1 MKHIKIFENF
11 NPKIDISTRKV
22 NTRFMSG
29 NLDIDGDIFNILV
42 DKYGMKKIVHHIINY
57 NEAIYSDGFIRAMEN
72 GKTPILDSE
81 VESYKPKSEGE
92 YHHLIY
98 DDICYVVYFE

>member
-1 MKHIKIFENF
+1 MKHLQLFENF
-11 NPKIDISTRKV
+11 NSEIDISTRKV

-29 NLDIDGDIFNILV
+29 NLDINNDIFYILV
-42 DKYGMKKIVHHIINY
+42 DKYGMGKLMNNIIDY
-57 NEAIYSDGFIRAMEN
+57 NEAIYSDGFIRAIED

-81 VESYKPKSEGE
+81 VESWKPKSGSE